1 MKILGIIAEYNP
13 FHMGHAWQI
22 ESSKKTSQC
31 DAVMVLMSGSLT
43 QRGDFA
49 VLNKWERTRLALS
62 AGVDLVCELPFGYA
76 CQSAEAFAHGGIKI
90 FNATGVIDVLSFG
103 SEFGQIRPLT
113 NLAEILVHEPAE
125 FKSFL
130 KQELS
135 SGVSFPRARELAIRS
150 YLGHETG
157 QLLKTPNNI
166 LALEYLK
173 ALHKTQS
180 DIDAMTVKRQ
190 GADYHSLLPSKYLSA
205 TGIRTILNDALT
217 HPESAS
223 AILEALDN
231 KLPYS
236 ADDLILP
243 FKKNYNPRGDD
254 YFLNALRLQ
263 ILSNDVKHLK
273 NTPYVSEGL
282 EHKIRDALKTA
293 TNLDECV
300 NAIISKRIPQT
311 RVRRILC
318 NRLLELDK
326 ETLNLFQAESFVP
339 YLRVLGFNETG
350 QAILKAIKDQG
361 QLPILTSLKKSRF
374 LLTPTQNKML
384 RYDCRATDLHNQFY
398 ETVYCYHRDYRQSP
412 VQYPK
417 QEIPVL
423 AKSPK

>member
-22 ESSKKTSQC
+22 ESSKKESQC
-31 DAVMVLMSGSLT
+31 DGVMVLMSGSLT

-49 VLNKWERTRLALS
+49 ILNKWQRARLALS
-62 AGVDLVCELPFGYA
+62 AGVDLVCELPFCYS
-76 CQSAEAFAHGGIKI
+76 CQSAEAFAYGGVKI
-90 FNATGVIDVLSFG
+90 LNATGVIDVLSFG
-103 SEFGQIRPLT
+103 SEFGHLQPLT
-113 NLAEILVHEPAE
+113 NLAEILVHEPVE
-125 FKSFL
+125 FKTFL

-150 YLGHETG
+150 YLGHEAG
-157 QLLKTPNNI
+157 NLLKTPNNI

-173 ALHKTQS
+173 ALYKTQS
-180 DIDAMTVKRQ
+180 TIDTMTVKRQ

-205 TGIRTILNDALT
+205 TGIRNILKDALA
-217 HPESAS
+217 HPDSAT
-223 AILEALDN
+223 AVLKALDN

-236 ADDLILP
+236 SDDLIVP
-243 FKKNYNPRGDD
+243 FTKNYNPRGDD

-263 ILSNDVKHLK
+263 ILSKDVHHLK

-300 NAIISKRIPQT
+300 NGIISKRIPQT
-311 RVRRILC
+311 RVRRILS

-326 ETLNLFQAESFVP
+326 VTLTHFQADSFVP
-339 YLRVLGFNETG
+339 YLRVLGFNEKG
-350 QAILKAIKDQG
+350 QTILKAIKDQG

-374 LLTPTQNKML
+374 LLTPSQNKML
-384 RYDCRATDLHNQFY
+384 YYDCRATDFHNQFY
-398 ETVYCYHRDYRQSP
+398 EAGYCYHRDYRQSP
-412 VQYPK
+412 IQYPNHESQRNK
-417 QEIPVL
+417 
-423 AKSPK
+423 

>member
-1 MKILGIIAEYNP
+1 MKVLGIIAEYNP

-22 ESSKKTSQC
+22 ETSKKESLS
-31 DAVMVLMSGSLT
+31 DGVMVLMSGSLT

-49 VLNKWERTRLALS
+49 ILNKWLRTRLALS

-90 FNATGVIDVLSFG
+90 FNATGVIDVVSFG
-103 SEFGQIRPLT
+103 SESGHIYPLT
-113 NLAEILVHEPAE
+113 SLAEILVHEPAE

-150 YLGHETG
+150 YLGHDAG
-157 QLLKTPNNI
+157 NLLKTPNNI

-173 ALHKTQS
+173 ALHKTHS
-180 DIDAMTVKRQ
+180 DIDSMTVKRQ

-205 TGIRTILNDALT
+205 SGIRIILKDALA

-223 AILEALDN
+223 AILKALDN

-243 FKKNYNPRGDD
+243 FKRNYNPRGDD

-263 ILSNDVKHLK
+263 ILSNDVQHLK

-282 EHKIRDALKTA
+282 EHKIRDALKTS
-293 TNLDECV
+293 TTLDECV
-300 NAIISKRIPQT
+300 NRIISKRIPQT

-318 NRLLELDK
+318 NRLLELNN
-326 ETLNLFQAESFVP
+326 EILNLFQAESFVP
-339 YLRVLGFNETG
+339 YLRVLGFNQTG
-350 QAILKAIKDQG
+350 KAILKTIKDLG
-361 QLPILTSLKKSRF
+361 QLPILTNLKKSRF
-374 LLTPTQNKML
+374 SLTPLQNKML
-384 RYDCRATDLHNQFY
+384 DYDCRATDFHNQFY
-398 ETVYCYHRDYRQSP
+398 ETEYCYHRDYLQSP
-412 VQYPK
+412 VQCRN
-417 QEIPVL
+417 QEVN
-423 AKSPK
+423 KTNN

>member
-13 FHMGHAWQI
+13 FHLGHAWQI
-22 ESSKKTSQC
+22 EFSKKQSHC
-31 DAVMVLMSGSLT
+31 DGIMVLMSGNIT

-49 VLNKWERTRLALS
+49 ILNKWERARLALS

-90 FNATGVIDVLSFG
+90 LNATGVIDVLSFG
-103 SEFGQIRPLT
+103 SEFGHINPLIS
-113 NLAEILVHEPAE
+113 LAKTLVHEPAE

-135 SGVSFPRARELAIRS
+135 SGVSFPRARELAVRS
-150 YLGHETG
+150 YLGHEASN
-157 QLLKTPNNI
+157 LLKTPNNI

-173 ALHKTQS
+173 ALHRTKS
-180 DIDAMTVKRQ
+180 AIDTMTVKRQ

-205 TGIRTILNDALT
+205 TGIRNILKDALA
-217 HPESAS
+217 HPDSAA
-223 AILEALDN
+223 AILKALDN

-236 ADDLILP
+236 SDDLIVP
-243 FKKNYNPRGDD
+243 FTKNYNPMGDY
-254 YFLNALRLQ
+254 YFLNALRVQ
-263 ILSNDVKHLK
+263 VLSNDVHHLR

-300 NAIISKRIPQT
+300 NYIISKRIPQT
-311 RVRRILC
+311 RVRRILS

-339 YLRVLGFNETG
+339 YLRVLGFNQKG
-350 QAILKAIKDQG
+350 QAILKAIKDQS
-361 QLPILTSLKKSRF
+361 QLPILTNLKKSR
-374 LLTPTQNKML
+374 LTLTPLQSKML
-384 RYDCRATDLHNQFY
+384 YYDCRATDFHNQFY
-398 ETVYCYHRDYRQSP
+398 ESEYCYHRDYRQHP
-412 VQYPK
+412 VQYPI
-417 QEIPVL
+417 Q
-423 AKSPK
+423 SSQQDQ

>member
-22 ESSKKTSQC
+22 ETSKKASQC

-103 SEFGQIRPLT
+103 SEFGHIRPLT
-113 NLAEILVHEPAE
+113 SLAEILVQEPAE

-150 YLGHETG
+150 FLGDEAG
-157 QLLKTPNNI
+157 NLLKTPNNI

-173 ALHKTQS
+173 ALHKSRS
-180 DIDAMTVKRQ
+180 DINSITVKRQ

-205 TGIRTILNDALT
+205 TGIRTILKDALA

-231 KLPYS
+231 KLPYF

-293 TNLDECV
+293 TTLDECV
-300 NAIISKRIPQT
+300 NGIISKRIPQT

-326 ETLNLFQAESFVP
+326 EVLNLFQAESFVP
-339 YLRVLGFNETG
+339 YLRVLGFNEPG
-350 QAILKAIKDQG
+350 KAILKAIKDKG
-361 QLPILTSLKKSRF
+361 QLPILNSLKKSRF
-374 LLTPTQNKML
+374 SLSPLQNKML
-384 RYDCRATDLHNQFY
+384 YYDCRATDFHNQFY
-398 ETVYCYHRDYRQSP
+398 ETRYCYHRDYIQSP
-412 VQYPK
+412 VQYPNQK
-417 QEIPVL
+417 G
-423 AKSPK
+423 

>member
-22 ESSKKTSQC
+22 ESSKKQTQC
-31 DAVMVLMSGSLT
+31 DGVMVLMSGSLT

-49 VLNKWERTRLALS
+49 ILNKWERARLALS

-90 FNATGVIDVLSFG
+90 FNATGVVDVLSFG
-103 SEFGQIRPLT
+103 SEFGHIQPLT
-113 NLAEILVHEPAE
+113 SLAETLVHEPVE
-125 FKSFL
+125 FKTFL

-135 SGVSFPRARELAIRS
+135 SGVSFPKARELAIRS
-150 YLGHETG
+150 YLGHEAG
-157 QLLKTPNNI
+157 NLLKTPNNI

-180 DIDAMTVKRQ
+180 DIDALTVKRQ
-190 GADYHSLLPSKYLSA
+190 GAAYHSLLPSKYLSA
-205 TGIRTILNDALT
+205 TGIRNILKDALA
-217 HPESAS
+217 HPESAA
-223 AILEALDN
+223 AILKALDN

-236 ADDLILP
+236 TDDLIVP

-282 EHKIRDALKTA
+282 EHKIRDALKIA
-293 TNLDECV
+293 TSLDECV
-300 NAIISKRIPQT
+300 NGIISKRIPQT
-311 RVRRILC
+311 RVRRILS

-326 ETLNLFQAESFVP
+326 ETLKHFQSESFVP
-339 YLRVLGFNETG
+339 YLRVLGFNDKG

-384 RYDCRATDLHNQFY
+384 YYDCRATDFHNQFY
-398 ETVYCYHRDYRQSP
+398 ETKYCYHRDYLQSP
-412 VQYPK
+412 VHNPN
-417 QEIPVL
+417 QEMFEFI
-423 AKSPK
+423 K